1 MGHGEGF
8 ESLAARLRSSAADLA
23 FGEPFVNGGA
33 GKSRQSAGQFQVRQA
48 AHQEVVNRADRNAEA
63 GGELLLVFVV
73 RRWRLACAG
82 DGLQMFTHAL
92 LLPQVREGW
101 GTTGTLRNK
110 KGPKAANTDCAKC
123 PANYLRYVTD
133 WVLLGVSV

>member
-1 MGHGEGF
+1 MGAALLGRRRSALEKRQGLKKTGRGF
-8 ESLAARLRSSAADLA
+8 WWDMVRGLSRWLRASGQARRTWRSASH
-23 FGEPFVNGGA
+23 
-33 GKSRQSAGQFQVRQA
+33 SS
-48 AHQEVVNRADRNAEA
+48 
-63 GGELLLVFVV
+63 
-73 RRWRLACAG
+73 ACAG